1 MNQTSPEAKRR
12 RIELPEF
19 RNWQKNLI
27 HAVMVTGL
35 AAVITFLAIYIQ
47 PNSFRNVAGIFLDQP
62 LLILLNFL
70 PVFLITI
77 CFSCLFGNIFYG
89 AALSNVLIC
98 GMSIASRIK
107 CEIRQEPL
115 YPRDFQLLR
124 EVGEAINSYHI
135 SFPWKIIFVV
145 LLFSA
150 LLVAMGVVLRK
161 LGARPG
167 FRGLLRW
174 GHCIGSAAL
183 MLILIFCLYSSHEL
197 YTSFEGTNFFK
208 ALGAYNDLGFPY
220 SFCYYI
226 TNNSVDK
233 PEGFNESEA
242 AAWDSEETGD
252 GQHLPVNVVIV
263 MNESFTDITDNEAFH
278 YTAETDPIPFY
289 HSMVA
294 REDVLSGRLVVMNLG
309 GGTAN
314 TEFDVMTGIRT
325 ESLSAA
331 TAVAFRTL
339 SGNLDSIFREYGN
352 AGYTTSYI
360 HPGYAWFYNR
370 NHILPWM
377 GAGTT
382 TFYEDLDGPTWLGGY
397 IADDYTADLLFS
409 RFEADTSDGNLAF
422 NYTTTIQNHMNYT
435 VEKYGED
442 YEIPALQ
449 CIRELDEETTTEL
462 SVYIEGLRYADAGL
476 EKMVNYFEDCGKP
489 VLFVFFGDHYPYLG
503 TEGSGYRQ
511 LQMDGEHKEYDFSLF
526 APPYFIWANDEA
538 QEILDWETVMA
549 ELELPEYMAA
559 CYLGATLMEI
569 TGLSDDSPW
578 FRYVNELRREY
589 PVVWQQEYMD
599 REGNILYALDEAGS
613 EKMLKWRQWAYYRLR
628 CKKISD

>member
-1 MNQTSPEAKRR
+1 MNYTESQEKGRR
-12 RIELPEF
+12 LRLPELKS
-19 RNWQKNLI
+19 WQKLLL
-27 HAVMVTGL
+27 HVL
-35 AAVITFLAIYIQ
+35 SAAGMAAAITFLAIYIQ
-47 PNSFRNVAGIFLDQP
+47 PNSIRRVAGIFLDQP

-70 PVFLITI
+70 PSFLIL
-77 CFSCLFGNIFYG
+77 LFFGSLTGNVFYG
-89 AALSNVLIC
+89 GALANLLVC
-98 GMSIASRIK
+98 GFSVASRIK
-107 CEIRQEPL
+107 CEIRQEPV
-115 YPRDFQLLR
+115 YPRDLLLLR
-124 EVGEAINSYHI
+124 EVGEALNSYDI
-135 SFPWKIIFVV
+135 SLPWKILFVV
-145 LLFSA
+145 LLFSLAMWA
-150 LLVAMGVVLRK
+150 LGFLLRRMGAK
-161 LGARPG
+161 PG
-167 FRGLLRW
+167 LRGLLRW
-174 GHCIGSAAL
+174 AHALGSVVIAL
-183 MLILIFCLYSSHEL
+183 VLVFTVYANHEL

-220 SFCYYI
+220 SFCYYL

-233 PEGFNESEA
+233 PQGFNEAEA
-242 AAWDSEETGD
+242 AAWDSQETGD
-252 GQHLPVNVVIV
+252 GESLPVNVVIV
-263 MNESFTDITDNEAFH
+263 MNESFTDITDNEAFT
-278 YTAETDPIPFY
+278 YTAETDPIPFF

-294 REDVLSGRLVVMNLG
+294 REDVLSGHLVVMNLG

-339 SGNLDSIFREYGN
+339 SGNLDSIFREYGE

-370 NHILPWM
+370 NHILPWL
-377 GAGTT
+377 GAHST
-382 TFYEDLDGPTWLGGY
+382 TFYEDLENPTWLGGY
-397 IADDYTADLLFS
+397 IADDYTADLLFR
-409 RFEADTSDGNLAF
+409 RFEQDTADGGLSL

-435 VEKYGED
+435 EAKYGED

-476 EKMVNYFEDCGKP
+476 EKMVNYFEACGKP

-503 TEGSGYRQ
+503 TEGSGYSQ
-511 LQMDGEHKEYDFSLF
+511 LQMDGEYKAYDFSLF
-526 APPYFIWANDEA
+526 APPYFIWANEEA
-538 QEILDWETVMA
+538 QEILDWETVM
-549 ELELPEYMAA
+549 EDLDLPEYMAA

-578 FRYVNELRREY
+578 FSYVNELRREY

-599 REGNILYALDEAGS
+599 KEGNILYALDDTGS
-613 EKMLKWRQWAYYRLR
+613 EKMLKWRQWAYYRLQ